1 MDKNKIREALEVGLN
16 YVLNAGYSR
25 HKDVEEKEIKEALA
39 ELDTDDW
46 IKVTDRLP
54 ETECR
59 VLIFSEYGRE
69 LVTFNPTDN
78 CWDDSDGDDY
88 YRDIEWAS
96 HWQQLPSNPK
106 E

>member
-25 HKDVEEKEIKEALA
+25 HKDDEEKEIREALA
-39 ELDTDDW
+39 EVDTDDW

-54 ETECR
+54 EKGGAYIVFNGSAVFACDWQKE
-59 VLIFSEYGRE
+59 E
-69 LVTFNPTDN
+69 LRSFCAKMHNGFDWPTK
-78 CWDDSDGDDY
+78 
-88 YRDIEWAS
+88 IT
-96 HWQQLPSNPK
+96 HWQPLPSNPK

>member
-25 HKDVEEKEIKEALA
+25 HKDDEEKEIREALA

-46 IKVTDRLP
+46 IKVTP
-54 ETECR
+54 ETMPG
-59 VLIFSEYGRE
+59 YGIKVQTYEDGVITNGRYFGETSE
-69 LVTFNPTDN
+69 LVDERG
-78 CWDDSDGDDY
+78 DS
-88 YRDIEWAS
+88 IKPS
-96 HWQQLPSNPK
+96 HWQPLPSNPK